1 MYNEIYENKKYRGWN
16 LIMAD
21 LSRLKSIKILA
32 VWALFGLC
40 FMAAASVMAQQG
52 QDLLPKLPDPIQ
64 NLANDGAQ
72 IRYLGRDHGLD
83 AWLTVK
89 GGQEQYFYVLPDQ
102 SAFVMGLLFDKTGNA
117 VTIDQVRKLQKE
129 MAGDDLIN
137 KLASDLPAPQD
148 DAQKDASRE
157 FLSPSEKLFSD
168 VEDSNWVPIGGAN
181 APAVY
186 AFIDPQCPHCH
197 TFVQNLRTDYIETGK
212 VQLRLIPVGFRPD
225 TLAQA
230 AFLLA
235 APDPKAIFYD
245 QLDGKEN
252 AIPVRADI
260 NQQGVQ
266 RNLLVMQTWDLDV
279 TPMVIYRDINGTVK
293 IVRGVPADLSGFLAD
308 LGIQG

>member
-1 MYNEIYENKKYRGWN
+1 MTV
-16 LIMAD
+16 L
-21 LSRLKSIKILA
+21 
-32 VWALFGLC
+32 ALFGLS
-40 FMAAASVMAQQG
+40 FAAGSSAIAQQG
-52 QDLLPKLPDPIQ
+52 QDLLPQLPEPIQ
-64 NLANDGAQ
+64 NLASEGAQ

-102 SAFVMGLLFDKTGNA
+102 SAFVMGLLFDETGKA

-129 MAGDDLIN
+129 MAGDDVLN
-137 KLASDLPAPQD
+137 SLASDLPDRQA
-148 DAQKDASRE
+148 ASEQNASKE
-157 FLSPSEKLFSD
+157 FLSPSEQLFSD
-168 VEDSNWVPIGGAN
+168 IEESNWLPIGGTN
-181 APAVY
+181 APVAY

-197 TFVQNLRTDYIETGK
+197 TMVQNLRADYIETGK
-212 VQLRLIPVGFRPD
+212 LQLRMIPVGFRPD

-235 APDPKAIFYD
+235 SPDPKAIFYD
-245 QLDGKEN
+245 QLDGKQN

-279 TPMVIYRDINGTVK
+279 TPLVIYRDVNGTVK